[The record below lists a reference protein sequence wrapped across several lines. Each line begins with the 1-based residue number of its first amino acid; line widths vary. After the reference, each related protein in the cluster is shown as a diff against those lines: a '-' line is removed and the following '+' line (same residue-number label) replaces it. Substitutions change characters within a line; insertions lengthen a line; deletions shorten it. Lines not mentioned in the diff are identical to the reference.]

1 MMDIKVTMN
10 ISGLENTL
18 ETLKKL
24 PKDVTTNTRGGMVN
38 LAMRKGTRLMVS
50 KLRPAAQAAIDKD
63 GSVSTGL
70 LASSLTTRRAKYNGK
85 GHKLNITVR
94 KRVYPPRTKGQTRK
108 TDTHQTARYLEYGTV
123 KQAATPW
130 IRPTFNKMA
139 QQTIDTIVDDL
150 NARIDKAAAKYLSEG
165 D

>member
-1 MMDIKVTMN
+1 MDKATIN
-10 ISGLENTL
+10 IDGLNGVL

-24 PKDVTTNTRGGMVN
+24 PRDVTTNSRGGMVN

-50 KLRPAAQAAIDKD
+50 KLRPAAQAAIDKN

-70 LASSLTTRRAKYNGK
+70 LASSLTTRRIRGGRNT
-85 GHKLNITVR
+85 HRLNITVR
-94 KRVYPPRTKGQTRK
+94 KRVYPKRTGGQRRRTN
-108 TDTHQTARYLEYGTV
+108 THQTARYLEYGTV

-130 IRPTFNKMA
+130 IRTTFKKMA
-139 QQTIDTIVDDL
+139 QPTINTIVDDL
-150 NARIDKAAAKYLSEG
+150 NRRIDKAAEKYLAEG